1 MVEMMDF
8 QLDLEKWSM
17 KEWKK
22 TKKQGVWKEQEER
35 VISKKKEEE
44 GQGGKGKKG
53 RKEGERRE
61 RERERER
68 EKAESH
74 CGD

>member
-1 MVEMMDF
+1 MVEMMDL
-8 QLDLEKWSM
+8 QLDLEKCSM

-35 VISKKKEEE
+35 VISKKTEEE
-44 GQGGKGKKG
+44 GKGGKEKKG
-53 RKEGERRE
+53 REEGERRE
-61 RERERER
+61 REREKEK